1 MLFGGYEQGV
11 RQNDLLQYRFQEFKW
26 TNLDPM
32 GRKPQ
37 ARAGHSALIKGSKLI
52 ICAGTN
58 DENLRLNDTWVYE
71 FMSNQW
77 S

>member
-1 MLFGGYEQGV
+1 
-11 RQNDLLQYRFQEFKW
+11 
-26 TNLDPM
+26 M